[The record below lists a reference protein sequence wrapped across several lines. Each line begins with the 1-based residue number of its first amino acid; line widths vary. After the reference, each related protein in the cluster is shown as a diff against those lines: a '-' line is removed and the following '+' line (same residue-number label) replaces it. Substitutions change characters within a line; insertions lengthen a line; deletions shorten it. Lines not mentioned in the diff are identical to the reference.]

1 MKIVNKKPTIAI
13 VSLTC
18 CEGCQ
23 VAILDLGERFLNL
36 AQHVKIGDFAFLEE
50 KPETEK
56 YDVVFVEGA
65 PITEENIARLKDLRQ
80 RSKFLA
86 ALGACAALG
95 GIAEIKNYQD
105 KNERLR
111 YVYKNFEG
119 INNPDIKP
127 LSFYVKVDLEI
138 PGCPINN
145 EEFFKIIKDLMAG
158 IPPKIKQQPV
168 CYECQLKQNE
178 CLLQKGEPC
187 LGPIMLGGCGAPC
200 PLTPPTSSPAG
211 STCCSAPRSTGSA
224 GASRRAPAS
233 CCPPYRGMWDQPTP
247 TCAARCSSSSA
258 TSPTGI
264 SPPTP
269 STWPPAA
276 AFSTWRWPIRKSG
289 AA

>member
-1 MKIVNKKPTIAI
+1 MKIVKNKPTIAI

-80 RSKFLA
+80 RSEFLA

-127 LSFYVKVDLEI
+127 LSHYVKVDLEI

-145 EEFFKIIKDLMAG
+145 EEFFKIIKDLIAG

-200 PLTPPTSSPAG
+200 PSNNYPCDGCRGPMKDVKPDNLNKQLKQQGYSEQEVKLILQRFGVEDKIYPEPP
-211 STCCSAPRSTGSA
+211 
-224 GASRRAPAS
+224 
-233 CCPPYRGMWDQPTP
+233 
-247 TCAARCSSSSA
+247 
-258 TSPTGI
+258 I
-264 SPPTP
+264 
-269 STWPPAA
+269 
-276 AFSTWRWPIRKSG
+276 KL
-289 AA
+289 